1 MKPSYPAQIET
12 QLASI
17 TNVIEAILQPK
28 SILLL
33 GSAARGELSYHID
46 DQGQIEYFSDYEF
59 LIVTTKSPDS
69 DQRRA
74 LAVRL
79 QALENQI
86 DNPNPLF
93 HVDAIIRN
101 YARLHTLPPLIFTFE
116 MKRNAQVR
124 FGADVRSEI
133 PEVTLK
139 NLDYRNTNEILYKR
153 LWAILL
159 HLPKR
164 FIVGGLS
171 QAERHVTGYILCRN
185 VLDIATVL
193 LPSEQ
198 VLLPTYQQRVTYLK
212 DHYLDLSFHTMLGVE
227 FPNFIE
233 ICLHHRL
240 NLTFSDMDMLD
251 WYKSTIKYLQRA
263 LTHLLPGNT
272 KFEALPQHSRIMF
285 NEWPISRGEWYNLSR
300 VALHLFKSRGP
311 KIAGQ
316 WLQKPKKGWLT
327 IGLLAMHQSL
337 ISWLQGDA
345 VTAQQQ
351 LEQAH
356 IALNHL
362 SLTVPT
368 KPTSTDFPKQWL
380 HLRHQWGSFWQAYIR
395 LGDSKYAHRF
405 ANITEWHHD

>member
-17 TNVIEAILQPK
+17 TNAIEAILKPK

-33 GSAARGELSYHID
+33 GSTARGELSYRVGD
-46 DQGQIEYFSDYEF
+46 RGQVECFSDYEF
-59 LIVTTKSPDS
+59 LIVTTTPPTS
-69 DQRRA
+69 DQRQTLTA
-74 LAVRL
+74 RL
-79 QALENQI
+79 EVIENQI
-86 DNPNPLF
+86 NNPNPLF
-93 HVDAIIRN
+93 HIDVIIRT
-101 YARLHTLPPLIFTFE
+101 YTRLHTLPPLIFTFE
-116 MKRNAQVR
+116 MKQNAQVR
-124 FGADVRSEI
+124 YGVDIRSEI

-171 QAERHVTGYILCRN
+171 QAERHVTGYVLCRN
-185 VLDIATVL
+185 VLDITTVL

-198 VLLPTYQQRVTYLK
+198 VLLPTYHQRVTYLM
-212 DHYLDLSFHTMLGVE
+212 DHYSDLSFHTMLGLD

-233 ICLHHRL
+233 TCLHRRL
-240 NLTFSDMDMLD
+240 NLTFSDLDMLD
-251 WYKSTIKYLQRA
+251 WYKSTIMYLQRA
-263 LTHLLPGNT
+263 LTHLLPENT
-272 KFEALPQHSRIMF
+272 ELEVLPQHSRIMF
-285 NEWPISRGEWYNLSR
+285 NEWPISRGEWYNLSK
-300 VALHLFKSRGP
+300 VALLLLKSRGP
-311 KIAGQ
+311 KIAGK

-337 ISWLQGDA
+337 IAWLQGDT
-345 VTAQQQ
+345 VTAQEH
-351 LEQAH
+351 LKQAH
-356 IALNHL
+356 LALNHL

-368 KPTSTDFPKQWL
+368 NPTSSNFPQQWL
-380 HLRHQWGSFWQAYIR
+380 HLRHQWGNFWQAYIR
-395 LGDSKYAHRF
+395 LGDSKYTQRF